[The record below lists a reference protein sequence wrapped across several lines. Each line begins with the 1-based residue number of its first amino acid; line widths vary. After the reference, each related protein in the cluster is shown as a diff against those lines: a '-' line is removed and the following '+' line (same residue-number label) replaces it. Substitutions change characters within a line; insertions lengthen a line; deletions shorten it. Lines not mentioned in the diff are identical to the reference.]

1 MDRATPA
8 ALLTKGRYM
17 KTLLTLIA
25 LTFVTANA
33 SAADFDCYCRLDE
46 ESVGVLSE
54 QNNTTADKA
63 LEAQKKICGDA
74 LVSGNG
80 SLFNF
85 DNEAEARAHGA
96 EIARCVELK

>member
-46 ESVGVLSE
+46 ESAGVLSE
-54 QNNTTADKA
+54 QNNTTAEKA

-74 LVSGNG
+74 LMDGNG

-85 DNEAEARAHGA
+85 ESEADARVHGA
-96 EIARCVELK
+96 EIAHCVEVK